1 MFNLPKALE
10 KLDFL
15 ALEQNRQVSTMKFIQ
30 ENVLVMAE
38 LSKQRLKAL
47 KRLEEYKAMKA
58 SQEEIPDSGKLLNVG
73 QEIKPFT
80 FYSDGGILYDDQYY
94 SMLNMFAGK

>member
-1 MFNLPKALE
+1 MFLKMFNLPKALE

-47 KRLEEYKAMKA
+47 K
-58 SQEEIPDSGKLLNVG
+58 KL
-73 QEIKPFT
+73 
-80 FYSDGGILYDDQYY
+80 
-94 SMLNMFAGK
+94 